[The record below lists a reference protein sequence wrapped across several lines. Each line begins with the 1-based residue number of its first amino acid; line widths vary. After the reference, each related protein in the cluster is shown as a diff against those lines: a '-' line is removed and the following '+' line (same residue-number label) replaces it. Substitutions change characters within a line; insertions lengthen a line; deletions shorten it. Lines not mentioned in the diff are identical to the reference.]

1 MTLTSSLSRLCAL
14 WLVFGAL
21 ANHPG
26 LTQAAAGPLDGKVF
40 VADAGERGK
49 AADEKGDVIT
59 FANGTFH
66 SSICDQWGYSKG
78 EYQANQGGDAMSF
91 EVETVSEKDGRLQW
105 KGTVQGDSISGTF
118 IHLRKPSFFRP
129 NPEPVEH
136 WFKGK
141 VKG

>member
-1 MTLTSSLSRLCAL
+1 M
-14 WLVFGAL
+14 
-21 ANHPG
+21 
-26 LTQAAAGPLDGKVF
+26 
-40 VADAGERGK
+40 
-49 AADEKGDVIT
+49 
-59 FANGTFH
+59 
-66 SSICDQWGYSKG
+66 
-78 EYQANQGGDAMSF
+78 
-91 EVETVSEKDGRLQW
+91 ETVSEKDGRLQW